1 MINNYLYDNAYAQPS
16 MNIIPTMR
24 NIDTSLV
31 QNIKVGGEV
40 NREPASYQGGYI
52 QPPTG
57 HSRDS
62 MPTMITDFGNNR
74 PQPIFPVNNLDAI
87 SHLSNTRRIAS
98 I

>member
-1 MINNYLYDNAYAQPS
+1 MINNYLYSNAYAQPS

-31 QNIKVGGEV
+31 QNVRVGGRV
-40 NREPASYQGGYI
+40 NIEPASYQGGYI

-57 HSRDS
+57 HTRDS
-62 MPTMITDFGNNR
+62 LPTMITDFGMNR
-74 PQPIFPVNNLDAI
+74 PQAIFPVNNLEQI
-87 SHLSNTRRIAS
+87 SHLNNIRRIAS

>member
-1 MINNYLYDNAYAQPS
+1 MINNYLYSNAYAQPS

-31 QNIKVGGEV
+31 QNVRVGGEI

-52 QPPTG
+52 QPPSG
-57 HSRDS
+57 HTRDS

-74 PQPIFPVNNLDAI
+74 PQAILSVDNLEVI

>member
-1 MINNYLYDNAYAQPS
+1 MINNYLYNNAYAQPS
-16 MNIIPTMR
+16 IDIIPTMR

-31 QNIKVGGEV
+31 QNVKVGGGV
-40 NREPASYQGGYI
+40 NIEPASYQGGYI

-57 HSRDS
+57 HTRDS

-74 PQPIFPVNNLDAI
+74 PQPIFPVNNLEAI
-87 SHLSNTRRIAS
+87 SHLSNTRRVAS